1 MSTLASLVSEND
13 LERLEGHLQSQL
25 SGRVLDLRVLRS
37 GAGLILRG
45 RSHTYHAK
53 QLAQHALMEAI
64 DLPISANEI
73 EVR

>member
-1 MSTLASLVSEND
+1 MSTLESILSEDD
-13 LERLEGHLQSQL
+13 LERLEAHLQSQFG
-25 SGRVLDLRVLRS
+25 GRVLDLRVLRG
-37 GAGLILRG
+37 GAGLVLRG

-53 QLAQHALMEAI
+53 QLAQHALMAAS